1 MTPRLR
7 ADLALLA
14 VTAVWGATFVM
25 VKDAVA
31 VVPPMTFNAVRCL
44 MAGAVLVALGWRR
57 LVRLDRRLVVAGIG
71 VGLALTAGY
80 SLQVF
85 GLQTTTPARA
95 GFLTGLA
102 VVFVPFLNWPV
113 LRRLPLAGDVVAAV
127 VAVIGVALLSVQ
139 ALPVAFGA
147 AAAGTSSTSWQLGL
161 NDGDWMILGC
171 AVAFAVQIV
180 ALGRYAPDAD
190 PMALATVEILTMA
203 VVCTLVAPFAAPG
216 GRLMGEASSWLAV
229 PGNVWFAAWF
239 TGVLATAVAFVVQA
253 SAQRFTSPER
263 TALVFAGEPVFAAA
277 ASWWWMGERMG
288 PLGWVGGALIV
299 GAMVIGGRSG
309 GG

>member
-113 LRRLPLAGDVVAAV
+113 LRRPPRWGDVGVAG
-127 VAVIGVALLSVQ
+127 VAVLGVALLALQ
-139 ALPVAFGA
+139 ALPGVGLDGVTPA
-147 AAAGTSSTSWQLGL
+147 SSWQLRMNG
-161 NDGDWMILGC
+161 GDWMILGC

-180 ALGRYAPDAD
+180 ALGRYAPAAD
-190 PMALATVEILTMA
+190 PIALAAVEVLTMA
-203 VVCTLVAPFAAPG
+203 VVCALAAPFAAPS
-216 GRLMGEASSWLAV
+216 GRIFGDAASWLNV
-229 PGNVWFAAWF
+229 GGSVWFAAWF

-253 SAQRFTSPER
+253 HAQRFTSPER
-263 TALVFAGEPVFAAA
+263 TALVFAAEPVFAAA
-277 ASWWWMGERMG
+277 ASWWWMGERLG
-288 PLGWVGGALIV
+288 TLGWVGGALIV